1 MVEKD
6 TEKAQRLNEVYKHLY
21 AHNKV
26 KSQKDFAEVL
36 GVQRTGLSAALNG
49 SKINLTKN
57 LFMKICATY
66 PGIFNIQYLW
76 NGEGSLLMN
85 EQPTPASKEKE
96 DAACLIEL
104 AAKLIKE
111 VEALRHELQ
120 EELAEVRALRQQQVK
135 EYQVPDYPSSI
146 LHVAEPQKC
155 LKKKCK

>member
-1 MVEKD
+1 MSNRKE
-6 TEKAQRLNEVYKHLY
+6 RLKEVYAYLRR
-21 AHNKV
+21 NKGIYY
-26 KSQKDFAEVL
+26 QKDFADAIGMQRP
-36 GVQRTGLSAALNG
+36 GVSAAMNG
-49 SKINLTKN
+49 NEAYLTDN
-57 LFMKICATY
+57 LFKKICYTY
-66 PGIFNIQYLW
+66 PNIFNIDYLLT
-76 NGEGSLLMN
+76 GEGSLLMA
-85 EQPTPASKEKE
+85 EQPATASKEKE